1 MEEDEVV
8 AKVNI
13 NGQIVTQPTTI
24 TPFVFVGLS
33 GSGFVHSLENLLSL
47 SLSCESQLPL
57 LIHLDPIVS

>member
-33 GSGFVHSLENLLSL
+33 GSGFSHSFTGK
-47 SLSCESQLPL
+47 
-57 LIHLDPIVS
+57 LIIFIIVL